1 MFIILLHK
9 PQFFFCC
16 RSHSF
21 VKNLTFRH
29 FKLKILV
36 KMIIFSTLKLKR
48 LPNIFNFLTIFL
60 VLH

>member
-9 PQFFFCC
+9 PQFFFC

-29 FKLKILV
+29 FKLKISV

-48 LPNIFNFLTIFL
+48 LPNILNFLTIFL